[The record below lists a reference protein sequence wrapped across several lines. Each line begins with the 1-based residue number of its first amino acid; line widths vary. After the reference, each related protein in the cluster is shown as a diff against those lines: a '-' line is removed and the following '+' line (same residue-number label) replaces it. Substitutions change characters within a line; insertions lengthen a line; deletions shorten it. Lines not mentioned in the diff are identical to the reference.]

1 VESFFYPYHL
11 VIALITTAIFL
22 VIVLSYRHYLVRKSE
37 HAENVKKESPRK
49 DATNQESEKEAEP
62 EEAPSRADAIALGS
76 LVATIVITGILPIM
90 LNPLVDYSATLQEN
104 DTKLTIEI
112 KNLGLGSA
120 NNVVSS
126 VSAKN
131 VSFSNIESEP
141 FLEKHFRANSSIVG
155 KGFFEITI
163 MPPRSETFVYATLD
177 SSKADENTAL
187 KVFLRSDERVGF
199 HDTLITSIFYF
210 LLGMTYLMLLS
221 YWIYWGHLVGSNRA
235 PHWKKLNHHNKR
247 EIVGWVI
254 VIAVAEIVVTAI
266 YYYIYFPFPT
276 IIDLPPVS

>member
-11 VIALITTAIFL
+11 VIALITSVIFL
-22 VIVLSYRHYLVRKSE
+22 VIVLSYRHYLKRKY
-37 HAENVKKESPRK
+37 K
-49 DATNQESEKEAEP
+49 DAKNEKTKAQKREKYEHMFHMSSARTNQEEQP
-62 EEAPSRADAIALGS
+62 EEAPTRADAIALGS
-76 LVATIVITGILPIM
+76 LIVTIAITGILPIM

-104 DTKLTIEI
+104 GTKLTIEI

-120 NNVVSS
+120 NNVMSS

-131 VSFSNIESEP
+131 VSFSNFESEP
-141 FLEKHFRANSSIVG
+141 FLANHFRANSSILG
-155 KGFFEITI
+155 KGFFEISI
-163 MPPRSETFVYATLD
+163 MPPRSETFVSATLD
-177 SSKADENTAL
+177 PSRADVNAEM

-210 LLGMTYLMLLS
+210 LLGMAYILLLTYWV
-221 YWIYWGHLVGSNRA
+221 YWRRQLH
-235 PHWKKLNHHNKR
+235 KLEKSK
-247 EIVGWVI
+247 IVVC
-254 VIAVAEIVVTAI
+254 VVAIAVAEIVVTAI